1 MTLAPLDF
9 GDFMSEKKLY
19 LLDGMALI
27 YRGHFALMRNP
38 RMTSTGMNTSTLF
51 VLTNTLLDILNTEKP
66 SHIAAV
72 FDTPEPTHR
81 HKMYKEY
88 KAQREAMPEDLSAAI
103 PYVFRLCEAFNVP
116 VVRMPG
122 WEADDVI
129 GTLARI
135 AEEDGFTTY
144 MMTPDKDYAQLV
156 SEHTF
161 MCKPGKGG
169 NKAEVLGVAEILEQ
183 WQIERV
189 DQVIDVLGLMGDA
202 SDNIPGVPG
211 IGPKTAQKLIGQY
224 GSVEGVLDHVDE
236 LKGKQKENVE
246 TYREQALLSKELVTI
261 ELEVPVTIGLDDLAV
276 KEKDVEKLK
285 ALFAELEFETL
296 GQRVFGGQFSAG
308 PQQTLSGAG
317 SQQTLLFGEEAPLLP
332 TVEVANE
339 YKTIADVEH
348 EYTLVDTQEKRAAL
362 IADLEKLPS
371 FCFDTET
378 TGLNPRTCQLIGIA
392 FSWAPHTGYYVVIPE
407 DADENKKVLEEFRG
421 VLEKSDSEKIGHN
434 LKFDISVLLWQGVE
448 VGGKLFDTMLAAY
461 VATPDLR
468 RNMDYLAQ
476 ALLAYQPIKI
486 SSLIGEKEKDK
497 DKKQKTLREVPLAQ
511 VAEYAA
517 EDADITFQLAEMFRP
532 KIEEMGQTRVFEE
545 VECPLVP
552 VLAHMEYEGIRMD
565 ADVIQVLSKELEIE
579 IKHIRKTIF
588 EQTDG
593 EFNLNSP
600 KQLGEVLFDKLMLDA
615 NARKTKTGQY
625 QTNEATLQRLS
636 YKHEVVDQIMKYRTY
651 AKLKSTYLD
660 TLPSTVFQGTGRIHT
675 HYEQSVTATG
685 RLQSHDP
692 NLQNIPIRTERGRE
706 IRKAFVP
713 RDENY
718 TLLSA
723 DYSQIELRVAAELSG
738 DAGMIETFQKGR
750 DIHTETAVKIY
761 GLSEDHVTDDMR
773 RQAKTVNFGIIYG
786 ISAFGLAERLD
797 VSRSQANELIMQ
809 YFDQFPGAKAYMD
822 ETIAFALEHGYVE
835 TITGRRRYLR
845 DIHSRNATT
854 RKGAERNAINSRI
867 QGTAADMIKIAM
879 TRVYHEIRNRNLKT
893 RMLLQVHDELVF
905 DLYKEEEEEVKVLV
919 EAAMKNAI
927 PMSVPIEVEMGMG
940 NNWLEAH

>member
-1 MTLAPLDF
+1 
-9 GDFMSEKKLY
+9 MSEKKLF

-38 RMTSTGMNTSTLF
+38 RLTSTGMNTSTLF

-88 KAQREAMPEDLSAAI
+88 KAQREAMPEDLSTAI
-103 PYVFRLCEAFNVP
+103 PYVFTLCEAFNVP
-116 VVRMPG
+116 VIRMPG

-144 MMTPDKDYAQLV
+144 MVTPDKDYAQLV
-156 SEHTF
+156 SEKTF
-161 MCKPGKGG
+161 MSKPGKGG
-169 NKAEVLGVAEILEQ
+169 NKAEVLGVPEILEQ

-189 DQVIDVLGLMGDA
+189 DQVIDILGLMGDT

-211 IGPKTAQKLIGQY
+211 IGPKTAQKLIAQY
-224 GSVEGVLDHVDE
+224 GSVEGLLDHVDD
-236 LKGKQKENVE
+236 LKGKQKENLE

-261 ELEVPVTIGLDDLAV
+261 ERKVPVEIALDDLVV
-276 KEKDVEKLK
+276 KEKNIEKLK
-285 ALFAELEFETL
+285 ALFAELEFQTL
-296 GQRVFGGQFSAG
+296 GQRVFGEQFSAG
-308 PQQTLSGAG
+308 PQQTL
-317 SQQTLLFGEEAPLLP
+317 LFGDETPAPSSSAEE
-332 TVEVANE
+332 TVPE
-339 YKTIADVEH
+339 YKTIADVKH
-348 EYTLVDTQEKRAAL
+348 DYQLVDTPEKRAAL
-362 IADLEKLPS
+362 IAKLEKQPS

-392 FSWAPHTGYYVVIPE
+392 FSWAAHTGYYVVMPE
-407 DADENKKVLEEFRG
+407 DVDENKKVLEEFRG
-421 VLEKSDSEKIGHN
+421 VLESTAGEKIGHN
-434 LKFDISVLLWQGVE
+434 LKFDIAVLLWQGIRVQ
-448 VGGKLFDTMLAAY
+448 GKLFDTMLAAS

-468 RNMDYLAQ
+468 RSMDYLAQ
-476 ALLAYQPIKI
+476 ALLGYQPVKI
-486 SSLIGEKEKDK
+486 TSLIGEKEKDK
-497 DKKQKTLREVPLAQ
+497 KQKSLREIPLEQ
-511 VAEYAA
+511 VVEYAA
-517 EDADITFQLAEMFRP
+517 EDADITFQLAEVFRP

-565 ADVIQVLSKELEIE
+565 VDVIKALSKELEFE
-579 IKHIRKTIF
+579 LGHLRKIIF
-588 EQTDG
+588 EQADG

-600 KQLGEVLFDKLMLDA
+600 KQLGEVLFDKLQLDA

-625 QTNEATLQRLS
+625 QTNEATLQRLA
-636 YKHEVVDQIMKYRTY
+636 YRHEIVDQILQFRTY
-651 AKLKSTYLD
+651 SKLKSTYLD
-660 TLPSTVFQGTGRIHT
+660 TLPSAVFKGTGRVHT
-675 HYEQSVTATG
+675 HYEQAVTATG
-685 RLQSHDP
+685 RLQSHGP
-692 NLQNIPIRTERGRE
+692 NLQNIPIRTEKGRE

-713 RDENY
+713 RNDDY

-738 DAGMIETFQKGR
+738 DAGMVEVFQQGG
-750 DIHTETAVKIY
+750 DIHTATAVKIY
-761 GLSEDHVTDDMR
+761 GLSEDHVTADMR

-797 VSRSQANELIMQ
+797 VSRSQANELITQ
-809 YFDQFPGAKAYMD
+809 YFDQFPGTKAYMD
-822 ETIAFALEHGYVE
+822 ETIAFAVEHGYVE

-879 TRVYHEIRNRNLKT
+879 TRVHHDICNRNLKT

-905 DLYKEEEEEVKVLV
+905 DLYKEEEEEVKILV

-927 PMSVPIEVEMGMG
+927 PMSVPIEVEMGTG
-940 NNWLEAH
+940 ENWLEAH

>member
-1 MTLAPLDF
+1 MP
-9 GDFMSEKKLY
+9 EKKLY

-38 RMTSTGMNTSTLF
+38 RITSTGLNTSTLF
-51 VLTNTLLDILNTEKP
+51 VLTNTLVDILNTEKP
-66 SHIAAV
+66 THIAAV

-88 KAQREAMPEDLSAAI
+88 KAQRDAMPEDLSTAI
-103 PYVFRLCEAFNVP
+103 PYVFKLCEAFNVP
-116 VVRMPG
+116 VIRMPG

-135 AEEDGFTTY
+135 ADEDGFTTY

-156 SEHTF
+156 SERTF

-169 NKAEVLGVAEILEQ
+169 NKAEVLGVPEILDQ

-211 IGPKTAQKLIGQY
+211 IGPKTAQKLIAKY
-224 GSVEGVLDHVDE
+224 GTVEGLLDHVDE

-261 ELEVPVTIGLDDLAV
+261 ELEVPVTVGLDDLVV
-276 KEKDVEKLK
+276 KEKDAGKLK
-285 ALFAELEFETL
+285 TLFAELEFNTL
-296 GQRVFGGQFSAG
+296 GQRILGESFSAG
-308 PQQTLSGAG
+308 PQQTL
-317 SQQTLLFGEEAPLLP
+317 LFGDEAVSSES
-332 TVEVANE
+332 TVEVAQDF
-339 YKTIADVEH
+339 KTIADVEH
-348 EYTLVDTQEKRAAL
+348 DYTLVDTAEKRAVL
-362 IADLEKLPS
+362 IAELDKQPS

-392 FSWAPHTGYYVVIPE
+392 FSWGAHTGYYVALPE
-407 DADENKKVLEEFRG
+407 DADENKKVLEEFRS
-421 VLEKSDSEKIGHN
+421 VLENTDTEKIGHN
-434 LKFDISVLLWQGVE
+434 LKFDISVLMWQGVE
-448 VGGKLFDTMLAAY
+448 VQGKLFDTMLAAY

-476 ALLAYQPIKI
+476 ALLGYQPIKI
-486 SSLIGEKEKDK
+486 TSLIGEKEKGK
-497 DKKQKTLREVPLAQ
+497 EQKTLREVPLEE

-517 EDADITFQLAEMFRP
+517 EDADITFQLAEVFRP
-532 KIEEMGQTRVFEE
+532 KVEEMGQTRVFED

-565 ADVIQVLSKELEIE
+565 ADVIQVLSKDLEFE
-579 IKHIRKTIF
+579 ITRLRQIIF
-588 EQTDG
+588 EQADG

-600 KQLGEVLFDKLMLDA
+600 KQLGEVLFDKLLLDA
-615 NARKTKTGQY
+615 NAKKTKTGQY
-625 QTNEATLQRLS
+625 QTNEATLQRLA
-636 YKHEVVDQIMKYRTY
+636 YKHEIVDQILLYRTY

-660 TLPSTVFQGTGRIHT
+660 TLPGAVFEGTGRVHT

-685 RLQSHDP
+685 RLQSHGP
-692 NLQNIPIRTERGRE
+692 NLQNIPIRTEKGRE

-713 RDENY
+713 RDDTY
-718 TLLSA
+718 TLLAA

-738 DAGMIETFQKGR
+738 DVSMVETFQKGR

-786 ISAFGLAERLD
+786 ISAFGLAERLN
-797 VSRSQANELIMQ
+797 VSRSQANELITQ

-822 ETIAFALEHGYVE
+822 ETVAFAVEHGYVE

-845 DIHSRNATT
+845 DIHSRNATI

-879 TRVYHEIRNRNLKT
+879 TRVYHELRNRNLKT
-893 RMLLQVHDELVF
+893 QMLLQVHDELVF
-905 DLYKEEEEEVKVLV
+905 DLYKEEEDEVKTLV
-919 EAAMKNAI
+919 EVAMKNAI
-927 PMSVPIEVEMGMG
+927 PMSVPIEVEMGTG
-940 NNWLEAH
+940 DNWLEAH